1 MDFTTITGAID
12 ATTVIA
18 ALTAV
23 AAIKITP
30 NVAKWGYSKVVNWF
44 RG

>member
-1 MDFTTITGAID
+1 MDFTAILGAVD
-12 ATTVIA
+12 GATVIA
-18 ALTAV
+18 ALGAV
-23 AAIKITP
+23 AAIKIGP